1 MAGNR
6 LIWKIRFVK
15 PYPEAH
21 NHLLIGQVIG
31 RDEVCVE
38 LMCRSL
44 HYGRAVNSPKDIAV
58 GAIGK
63 RIVPW
68 SRIEIINELPASFD
82 FQNAKLK
89 ADQKGSVFFSDGHF
103 SCPIVTVQDKHY

>member
-1 MAGNR
+1 MTTNR

-21 NHLLIGQVIG
+21 THLLIGQVVG
-31 RDEVCVE
+31 RDDACLE
-38 LMCRSL
+38 LMCRSF
-44 HYGRAVNSPKDIAV
+44 HHGRAVNGTKGIVV
-58 GAIGK
+58 GEMGK

-68 SRIEIINELPASFD
+68 IRIEIINELPASFD

-89 ADQKGSVFFSDGHF
+89 TDQKNGIFFSDNHYH
-103 SCPIVTVQDKHY
+103 CPIVTMLEKQY